1 MRLLGRASVGHAR
14 LVPAPDELPDLASA
28 VLDLVDEVPRG
39 RVVTYGDLAAV
50 VGCGPRQV
58 GTVMARWGGAVA
70 WWRVLRADGSPPPG
84 LEREALS
91 RYRAEGTA
99 LRPGGRRVD
108 LTAARWPLP
117 ASPLSP
123 GAAPFGT
130 DTAAG
135 SAGLAGRGP
144 SVGGL

>member
-1 MRLLGRASVGHAR
+1 MRP
-14 LVPAPDELPDLASA
+14 VPAQRWGILVAVDPDELPDLAAA
-28 VLDLVDEVPRG
+28 VLDLVDAVPPG

-84 LEREALS
+84 LEREALG

-108 LTAARWPLP
+108 LSAARWPLP
-117 ASPLSP
+117 PSSHHLNEP
-123 GAAPFGT
+123 G
-130 DTAAG
+130 
-135 SAGLAGRGP
+135 GLAGNGP
-144 SVGGL
+144 SVGGV

>member
-1 MRLLGRASVGHAR
+1 MRSLGHAR
-14 LVPAPDELPDLASA
+14 GVHAPDELPDLASA

-70 WWRVLRADGSPPPG
+70 WWRVLRADGSLAPG
-84 LEREALS
+84 LESEALR
-91 RYRAEGTA
+91 RYRAEGTK

-108 LTAARWPLP
+108 LAAARWPLP
-117 ASPLSP
+117 ASPLTPGTAPSGTDEAAGP
-123 GAAPFGT
+123 AGAA
-130 DTAAG
+130 
-135 SAGLAGRGP
+135 GRAT

>member
-1 MRLLGRASVGHAR
+1 MLGP
-14 LVPAPDELPDLASA
+14 VPAPDELPDLASA

-58 GTVMARWGGAVA
+58 GTVLARWGGAVA
-70 WWRVLRADGSPPPG
+70 WWRVLRADGSPAPG

-99 LRPGGRRVD
+99 LRPGGAAGRPDRRAVAAGRPAGIPRTRRTRLVCRRRVMD
-108 LTAARWPLP
+108 
-117 ASPLSP
+117 S
-123 GAAPFGT
+123 
-130 DTAAG
+130 
-135 SAGLAGRGP
+135 SA
-144 SVGGL
+144 

>member
-1 MRLLGRASVGHAR
+1 VRFPGSAAGSGILCK
-14 LVPAPDELPDLASA
+14 VPAPDELPDLASA

-70 WWRVLRADGSPPPG
+70 WWRVLRADGSPAPG

-91 RYRAEGTA
+91 RYRAEGTP
-99 LRPGGRRVD
+99 LRPGGQRVD
-108 LTAARWPLP
+108 LAAARWPLGVP
-117 ASPLSP
+117 SGP
-123 GAAPFGT
+123 
-130 DTAAG
+130 
-135 SAGLAGRGP
+135 SAGHDP

>member
-1 MRLLGRASVGHAR
+1 
-14 LVPAPDELPDLASA
+14 VPAPDELPDLASA

-58 GTVMARWGGAVA
+58 GTVMSRWGGAVA

-99 LRPGGRRVD
+99 LRPGGQRVD
-108 LTAARWPLP
+108 LTVARWRLVVPSAHDGAVRP
-117 ASPLSP
+117 AGP
-123 GAAPFGT
+123 
-130 DTAAG
+130 AG
-135 SAGLAGRGP
+135 PGP
-144 SVGGL
+144 SVGGV

>member
-1 MRLLGRASVGHAR
+1 M
-14 LVPAPDELPDLASA
+14 PAPDELPDLASA
-28 VLDLVDEVPRG
+28 VLDLVDEVPPG

-84 LEREALS
+84 LEHEALS
-91 RYRAEGTA
+91 RYRTEGTA

-108 LTAARWPLP
+108 LAVARWPLP
-117 ASPLSP
+117 GSWALAGPEERARRAGP
-123 GAAPFGT
+123 
-130 DTAAG
+130 AG
-135 SAGLAGRGP
+135 SGP